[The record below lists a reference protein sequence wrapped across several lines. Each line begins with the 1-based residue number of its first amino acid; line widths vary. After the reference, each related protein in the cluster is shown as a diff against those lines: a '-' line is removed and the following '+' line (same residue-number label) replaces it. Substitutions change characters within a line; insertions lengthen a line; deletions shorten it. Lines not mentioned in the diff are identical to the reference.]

1 LSQRVVVHRYH
12 HSVLHTA
19 LALLAGA
26 ITVILLLSL
35 GDIAFERLGF
45 NSVEYLLILWGTL
58 LWSMINVPVGEV
70 KSSEPLV
77 AVQEVRVFGL
87 YYRVPSVV
95 YKQSITVIAVNVGGA
110 VIPILVSAYVLLS
123 HTNLIL
129 AAIIGTIVVAV
140 MVHLMARK
148 VKGVGIV
155 TPSILPPVIAAVVSY
170 LLVPGSPAVVAY
182 VSGTLGALIGADLTN
197 LRGIGK
203 LGAPMASIGGAGTF
217 DGVFLTGIV
226 AVLLVPLL

>member
-12 HSVLHTA
+12 RNALSTL
-19 LALLAGA
+19 LALVAG
-26 ITVILLLSL
+26 VIIVVLLLSL
-35 GDIAFERLGF
+35 GDIAFERIGF

-58 LWSMINVPVGEV
+58 LGSMINVPVGEV
-70 KSSEPLV
+70 KSAEPLV
-77 AVQEVRVFGL
+77 AVQEVKVFGL
-87 YYRVPSVV
+87 HYRVPSIV
-95 YKQSITVIAVNVGGA
+95 YRQSITVIAVNVGGA
-110 VIPILVSAYVLLS
+110 VIPILVSGYVLATHATALS
-123 HTNLIL
+123 
-129 AAIIGTIVVAV
+129 AALVGTIVVAV

-155 TPSILPPVIAAVVSY
+155 TPSILPPVVAAVVSY

-197 LRGIGK
+197 LRGIGS

-217 DGVFLTGIV
+217 DGVFLTGLM